1 MRTRN
6 CELLGICCIG
16 FCCRHV
22 SNHIKRMKILV
33 TSFPSPDLF
42 PTTFLHKT
50 VRGIYS
56 PVRARLSDESTLP
69 VQEATLCVQDP
80 QKNLFSRA
88 RLSEES
94 TLPCK
99 ALRRINSPTRQSPR
113 RIHCPLQ
120 DSQKSLR
127 FEPSIPLRPTDSTL
141 PPEKVCHFHDI

>member
-69 VQEATLCVQDP
+69 VQDSQKNLLSLCKILSRICSPVRDTQKNLFSKGETQTNLLSSLRLMEESTLSVQDP
-80 QKNLFSRA
+80 QKNPLSRA
-88 RLSEES
+88 
-94 TLPCK
+94 
-99 ALRRINSPTRQSPR
+99 
-113 RIHCPLQ
+113 
-120 DSQKSLR
+120 
-127 FEPSIPLRPTDSTL
+127 
-141 PPEKVCHFHDI
+141 